1 MHYTQNLFNTSC
13 ACIES
18 VPFVSPSLRI
28 KQRPLYA
35 SLYWTMYCISL
46 QSAQRY
52 ATDSSIATWI
62 DNFTGVAHTHTP
74 LSLLLYYIHTYT
86 YSLLVYMHILYMK
99 AQEQHVNTHAHT
111 QTMCMY
117 LQTSLR
123 VTELCSWYSTGIHLE
138 NLQTSSASKS
148 CLNATYF
155 STEFIGSRSF
165 KPVLTQHT
173 ITDK

>member
-1 MHYTQNLFNTSC
+1 
-13 ACIES
+13 
-18 VPFVSPSLRI
+18 
-28 KQRPLYA
+28 
-35 SLYWTMYCISL
+35 
-46 QSAQRY
+46 
-52 ATDSSIATWI
+52 
-62 DNFTGVAHTHTP
+62 
-74 LSLLLYYIHTYT
+74 
-86 YSLLVYMHILYMK
+86 MK

-111 QTMCMY
+111 HTYSTVC

-123 VTELCSWYSTGIHLE
+123 VTELCSWYSTRVHLE

-173 ITDK
+173 YNYRQIALLKSES